1 MTLQYYLTFN
11 DYLEFNYY
19 YLWSRPERKSYRI
32 ANSLTPLFMLI
43 LLMYLIKG
51 LNFDLYGLGELV
63 FLCLGIILYFLMPFI
78 VKRNYKNS
86 IKRMME
92 SGKNKTLLGTKSIIL
107 EDDKLTEVTA
117 YSLSTLSWEAFECL
131 KENKDYLFLFQNANQ
146 AIIIPKRIL
155 ASDLEAENLKLLI
168 DNRLKSENDSAN
180 IAIVK

>member
-1 MTLQYYLTFN
+1 
-11 DYLEFNYY
+11 
-19 YLWSRPERKSYRI
+19 
-32 ANSLTPLFMLI
+32 
-43 LLMYLIKG
+43 
-51 LNFDLYGLGELV
+51 
-63 FLCLGIILYFLMPFI
+63 
-78 VKRNYKNS
+78 
-86 IKRMME
+86 ME